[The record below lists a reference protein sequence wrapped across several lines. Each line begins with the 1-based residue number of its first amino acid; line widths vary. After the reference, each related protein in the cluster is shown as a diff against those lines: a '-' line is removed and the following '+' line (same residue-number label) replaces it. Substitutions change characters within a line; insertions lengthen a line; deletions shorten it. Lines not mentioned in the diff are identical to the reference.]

1 MPFPKTPPSRKPLS
15 NPLSSKGASTNCF
28 TYSTCCRKTAFAS
41 IKIYNQYAEVVPP
54 KCFRDV
60 QVSPSASEFAL
71 SNPRVTAAFST
82 LGLLKA
88 LKVGAQTVPVHLD
101 FAK

>member
-1 MPFPKTPPSRKPLS
+1 M
-15 NPLSSKGASTNCF
+15 
-28 TYSTCCRKTAFAS
+28 
-41 IKIYNQYAEVVPP
+41 VPP
-54 KCFRDV
+54 KCFRNV
-60 QVSPSASEFAL
+60 QVSPSTSEFTL
-71 SNPRVTAAFST
+71 SNPRVTAAFSP